1 MKMKTPLQFELQRV
15 FIGSAGERGTSQSA
29 SLTAP
34 LGKGSL
40 WETYTPW
47 SIMAR
52 KAGRLRSIM
61 SLATQ

>member
-1 MKMKTPLQFELQRV
+1 MKMKNPLQLELQRV

-40 WETYTPW
+40 WEGVFDKEINIFTD
-47 SIMAR
+47 
-52 KAGRLRSIM
+52 AGEVFVYF
-61 SLATQ
+61 